1 MIFQENLLESQVA
14 LVTGG
19 GTGIGFGIAKE
30 LARYGADVAVASR
43 NTDHLDPAVAELG
56 KMGGRAIGVQ
66 ADVRDPES
74 VSDMVAQTLDR
85 LGRIDVLVNNA
96 AGNFYAPSAGLTP
109 NGWRAVVE
117 TDLFGTFFGSQAV
130 YPTMKK
136 QGGGKIISTSMTLHY
151 RGWPLMAHATAA
163 KAGVDALTR
172 TLAVEWAGD
181 NITVNAIAP
190 GPILTEGARKAF
202 TPPAEPQDT
211 VSLDDRLKDQIPLKR
226 LGTPQDIGNMVV
238 YLAGPAG
245 SWITGSII
253 VVDGGSWLSKM

>member
-109 NGWRAVVE
+109 NGGAPW
-117 TDLFGTFFGSQAV
+117 SK
-130 YPTMKK
+130 PTCS
-136 QGGGKIISTSMTLHY
+136 GRFS
-151 RGWPLMAHATAA
+151 
-163 KAGVDALTR
+163 
-172 TLAVEWAGD
+172 
-181 NITVNAIAP
+181 
-190 GPILTEGARKAF
+190 GARRS
-202 TPPAEPQDT
+202 TQ
-211 VSLDDRLKDQIPLKR
+211 R
-226 LGTPQDIGNMVV
+226 
-238 YLAGPAG
+238 
-245 SWITGSII
+245 
-253 VVDGGSWLSKM
+253 